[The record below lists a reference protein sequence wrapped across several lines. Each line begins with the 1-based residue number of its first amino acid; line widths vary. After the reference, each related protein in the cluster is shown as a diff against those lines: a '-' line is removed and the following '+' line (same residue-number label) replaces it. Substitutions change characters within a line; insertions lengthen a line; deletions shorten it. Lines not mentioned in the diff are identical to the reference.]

1 MMEGVGEWAGTQ
13 IQNISGLIVPSERL
27 IRRQQRS
34 AGYFVM
40 RSQIRLLENMVRVRL
55 SLADVNVQGSKTY
68 Y

>member
-34 AGYFVM
+34 AGDFVM
-40 RSQIRLLENMVRVRL
+40 RSQIRLFREHG
-55 SLADVNVQGSKTY
+55 QG
-68 Y
+68 